1 MLFYR
6 EKILNQEQ
14 LRKLS
19 EHKYSVTSNSLLE
32 PYLQPYWNWLVQKVP
47 LYVAPNCI
55 TIVGLIVNIVTTL
68 ILMAYNNSQDINYSP
83 PRWPYLVCALGLFV
97 YQSLDAI
104 DGKQARR
111 TNTSSPLGELFDHG
125 CDSISTVFV
134 AISTCVSVPGLI
146 RDHHNLMFLE
156 VFCVYA
162 LFYCAHWQTYIS
174 GTLHFGKIDVTEAQY
189 SVITIHLISFIIGPE
204 VWSIKLFQSVE
215 PWCFIIIMTI
225 LTGSLVVSD
234 FISSLRKGGA
244 GKNGSSVAVV
254 AHMTKSPMSYFE
266 TGLIGPLFLFLNQY
280 FNEFIPEYY
289 VLWAALLWCSGDLF
303 FYCLT
308 VCLEICAHLKIKLF
322 TIPYNPPKMQK
333 HQN

>member
-1 MLFYR
+1 MLV
-6 EKILNQEQ
+6 LNID
-14 LRKLS
+14 
-19 EHKYSVTSNSLLE
+19 LL
-32 PYLQPYWNWLVQKVP
+32 
-47 LYVAPNCI
+47 
-55 TIVGLIVNIVTTL
+55 
-68 ILMAYNNSQDINYSP
+68 
-83 PRWPYLVCALGLFV
+83 LGLFV

-204 VWSIKLFQSVE
+204 IWSIKLFQSIE

-225 LTGSLVVSD
+225 LTGSLVISD
-234 FISSLRKGGA
+234 FISSIRKGGA
-244 GKNGSSVAVV
+244 GKNGSSVAGTSVLSPLLPFLMVVGPSYIISMKSKSGIYDNHPLLYIITFGILFAKVTNRLVV

-266 TGLIGPLFLFLNQY
+266 TGLLGPLLLFLNQY

-289 VLWAALLWCSGDLF
+289 VLCAALLLCSIDLF

-308 VCLEICAHLKIKLF
+308 VCLEICEHLNIKLF
-322 TIPYNPPKMQK
+322 SIPYPQPKMQK